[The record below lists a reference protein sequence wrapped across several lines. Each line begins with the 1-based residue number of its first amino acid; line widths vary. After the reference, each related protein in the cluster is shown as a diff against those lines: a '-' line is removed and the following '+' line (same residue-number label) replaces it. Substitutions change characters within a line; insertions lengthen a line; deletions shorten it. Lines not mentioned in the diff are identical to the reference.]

1 MKKQIEQDMSQ
12 EWWEVHRQTQ
22 EELSA
27 LRERVGLLSGTDRV
41 LMTMY
46 LDRGASY
53 RQLSELLGISETSVA
68 RRIRRLTRRLIDDRY
83 ISCMRNREKL
93 TSLQLRIVKYFLVRG
108 LPMKQIAK
116 RLDVSY
122 YIVRKNM
129 QESLKLS
136 LDPAQDGTATK

>member
-1 MKKQIEQDMSQ
+1 VKKQIEQDMSQ
-12 EWWEVHRQTQ
+12 EWLEIHRQTQ
-22 EELSA
+22 EELSS
-27 LRERVGLLSGTDRV
+27 LRERIGLLSGTDRV

-46 LDRGASY
+46 IDRGASY
-53 RQLSELLGISETSVA
+53 RQLSELLRISETSVA

-83 ISCMRNREKL
+83 IFCMRNREKL

-116 RLDVSY
+116 KLDVSY

-129 QESLKLS
+129 QEALKLS